1 MCKRNVKGKFT
12 IKYTSKK
19 VVLNTEK
26 LEDHNKLK
34 EYIEQKKIEYHTY
47 ATTNSKTHGFVI
59 RGLENNPEPEE
70 VKEEL
75 KKSKIDVKEV
85 YKMKK
90 TVRPMYLLITS
101 AQETIKSIIISVT
114 SVIITFNTK
123 IVTWNANGI
132 RHKIDELIAFVDV
145 MAINETKLN
154 KNDKFKIKN
163 YNVIRQDRDDGTRA
177 GGVAIIIRK
186 GITFKVI
193 KNMKQTSFEKI
204 AIKLTVNGIT
214 VIAVYNKTLN
224 NFTENDLKVLN
235 RILGKVIIMGDFNA
249 KHLNWGCNRINTNGT
264 VIKNFNEKTELM
276 MHFSDEPT
284 HFPENNM
291 TPTTIDIF
299 LTKNINIEKPTS
311 LYELNSDHNPVVTHI
326 EQNKKQIN

>member
-1 MCKRNVKGKFT
+1 M
-12 IKYTSKK
+12 
-19 VVLNTEK
+19 
-26 LEDHNKLK
+26 
-34 EYIEQKKIEYHTY
+34 
-47 ATTNSKTHGFVI
+47 
-59 RGLENNPEPEE
+59 
-70 VKEEL
+70 
-75 KKSKIDVKEV
+75 
-85 YKMKK
+85 
-90 TVRPMYLLITS
+90 
-101 AQETIKSIIISVT
+101 
-114 SVIITFNTK
+114 ITFNTK

-132 RHKIDELIAFVDV
+132 RHKIDELIAFVSQNKADV
-145 MAINETKLN
+145 IAINETKLN
-154 KNDKFKIKN
+154 KNDRFKIKN
-163 YNVIRQDRDDGTRA
+163 YNVIRQDRDDGARA

-193 KNMKQTSFEKI
+193 KNMKQTSFRENSNK
-204 AIKLTVNGIT
+204 TDSQRDN
-214 VIAVYNKTLN
+214 VYNKPLN

-235 RILGKVIIMGDFNA
+235 RIPGKVVIMGDFNA

-264 VIKNFNEKTELM
+264 VIKYFTEKTELM

-326 EQNKKQIN
+326 EQVFTENTTKTITSFKNTNWIKFRKTLDSLITINDNIKNTQQLEQETN